1 MTRIALGEVQAFA
14 LGLAL
19 DFLDN
24 DPDLG
29 AAAAAV
35 QAMVDPPIAEPED
48 LLLAGRRSLVIT
60 SREDA
65 EHVWIVCRI
74 PRASPTSARNYGR
87 LNVEVKKRNP
97 IPGQASI
104 QRYELDATAVSLTPS
119 HAAKV
124 LADLVLFTI
133 HPACR

>member
-19 DFLDN
+19 DVLDD

-48 LLLAGRRSLVIT
+48 LLLASRRSLVIA

-65 EHVWIVCRI
+65 EHVWSVCLFAANCSDDQIECRVGRGTHPEGI
-74 PRASPTSARNYGR
+74 AHLREELRA
-87 LNVEVKKRNP
+87 
-97 IPGQASI
+97 I
-104 QRYELDATAVSLTPS
+104 QR
-119 HAAKV
+119 
-124 LADLVLFTI
+124 LADRALRAERPKEQTSQRGWSLLG
-133 HPACR
+133 R